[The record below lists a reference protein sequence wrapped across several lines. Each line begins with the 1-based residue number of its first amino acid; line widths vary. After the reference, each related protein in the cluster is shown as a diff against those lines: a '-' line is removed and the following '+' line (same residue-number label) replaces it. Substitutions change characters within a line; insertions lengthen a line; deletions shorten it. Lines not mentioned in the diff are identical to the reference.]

1 MPISAAAGSAITV
14 NPSVVNADG
23 SNTLKSRLKGKS
35 EAAKKVPSFSARYKF
50 GTNYSPWCCLFDSLT
65 RLSKDSLVSSRPNF
79 LFWILI
85 LDVITACSVS
95 FICQIL

>member
-35 EAAKKVPSFSARYKF
+35 EAAKKVPSLSVRYTFVQITVLGVAHLIVKS
-50 GTNYSPWCCLFDSLT
+50 GSQ
-65 RLSKDSLVSSRPNF
+65 R
-79 LFWILI
+79 IL
-85 LDVITACSVS
+85 
-95 FICQIL
+95 Q